1 MEGPAAGL
9 LASAARR
16 RAVIDIPRQRP
27 RHRSQSQLFMVL
39 VAVACGVAG
48 ALAAVVFRTLIRIF
62 TGLFFEGAEGVTAV
76 IEEGWLAEAH
86 DPLEVARALPW
97 YWKVAIPA
105 MGGMLVG
112 PLIWFFAREAKG
124 HGVPEVMEAVALRSG
139 VIRGRVVAVKTLASA
154 LTIGSGGS
162 VGREGPIV
170 QIASAVGSGIGQLL
184 RVTPRQLRTIVGCGA
199 AAGISATFNAP
210 IAGALFAVEVIV
222 GDFAVAQFSP
232 IVISSVV
239 ATVLSRYFLGDH
251 PAFEVPTYEL
261 VAPFE
266 LLPYMAVGAVAGLVG
281 LLFMSVLYFFEDSFD
296 RLRFPEWGKPVMGG
310 VVVGC
315 IGIAFPNVFGVG
327 YSSIGPA
334 LEGSLEPALLGALL
348 VAKLLATAVT
358 IGSGGSGGI
367 FAPSLF
373 LGAMTGGFL
382 GSLIHMAF
390 PGATAESGAYA
401 LVTMGA
407 VVAATT
413 HAPITAIIMIFE
425 MTQSIT
431 IIPPLMAA
439 CVVSTLVSQFVRKE
453 SIYTMKLVR
462 RGVDLGKQEDP
473 NVLKR
478 LLVRDVMDPDVATI
492 QAHAR
497 FEEVLHLVVQSQH
510 VEFFVV
516 DRDQRLLGDISLS
529 EVRRLLMDQEALTN
543 VVVAG
548 DLVGRTP
555 PTVTPDD
562 DLDTVMQILGHA
574 DLEEIAV
581 VDPEDSHKLIGTV
594 TSQHAIDA
602 YNAEVMRRDLAGGVS
617 SRVGTSGR
625 VRQAEL
631 GGGYV
636 IQELDA
642 PLRFHGR
649 NLRELDV
656 RVRHGVQVVLI
667 RSPLEPDPARRV
679 RVPSSTDRI
688 REGDT
693 LIVAGPKEAVDAL
706 LHH

>member
-1 MEGPAAGL
+1 
-9 LASAARR
+9 
-16 RAVIDIPRQRP
+16 
-27 RHRSQSQLFMVL
+27 MVL
-39 VAVACGVAG
+39 LAVACGAAG
-48 ALAAVVFRTLIRIF
+48 AFAAIVFRTLIRLF
-62 TGLFFEGAEGVTAV
+62 TGLFFEGAEGVSAV

-86 DPLEVARALPW
+86 DPLEVARSLPW
-97 YWKVAIPA
+97 YLSVAIPA
-105 MGGMLVG
+105 VGGLIVG

-124 HGVPEVMEAVALRSG
+124 HGVPEVMEAVALRAG

-154 LTIGSGGS
+154 ITIGSGGS

-170 QIASAVGSGIGQLL
+170 QIASAVGSSIGKLL
-184 RVTPRQLRTIVGCGA
+184 HVTPRQLRTLVGCGA

-222 GDFAVAQFSP
+222 GDFAVSQFSP

-251 PAFEVPTYEL
+251 PAFEVPQYEL

-266 LLPYMAVGAVAGLVG
+266 LLPYMAVGVIAGLVG
-281 LLFMSVLYFFEDSFD
+281 VAFMRILYFSEDRFD
-296 RLRFPEWGKPVMGG
+296 RLAMPAWGKPVLGG
-310 VVVGC
+310 AIVG
-315 IGIAFPNVFGVG
+315 GIAIVFPNVYGVG
-327 YSSIGPA
+327 YSTITPA
-334 LEGSLEPALLGALL
+334 LEGNLAPAMLGALL
-348 VAKLLATAVT
+348 VAKLLATSITV
-358 IGSGGSGGI
+358 GSGGSGGI

-373 LGAMTGGFL
+373 LGAMTGGFF
-382 GSLIHMAF
+382 GSFIHQVF
-390 PGATAESGAYA
+390 PATTASSGAYA

-425 MTQSIT
+425 MTQSIS

-439 CVVSTLVSQFVRKE
+439 CVVSTLISTMLSRE
-453 SIYTMKLVR
+453 SIYTEKLAR
-462 RGVDLGKQEDP
+462 RGVDVRKQEDP
-473 NVLKR
+473 NVMRR
-478 LLVRDVMDPDVATI
+478 LSVGDVMDPDAVTI
-492 QAHAR
+492 HANAR
-497 FEEVLHLVVQSQH
+497 FEEILNLVVQSDH

-516 DRDQRLLGDISLS
+516 DPQGRLLGAIALN
-529 EVRRLLMDQEALTN
+529 EVRRLLLDQDALRN
-543 VVVAG
+543 VVVAE
-548 DLVGRTP
+548 DLVTSEH

-562 DLDTVMQILGHA
+562 DLDMVMQILGHA

-581 VDPEDSHKLIGTV
+581 VDPEDPRKLIGSV

-602 YNAEVMRRDLAGGVS
+602 YNAEVLRRDLAGGVGS
-617 SRVGTSGR
+617 SLGVAGR
-625 VRQAEL
+625 IRQVEL

-636 IQELDA
+636 VQELDA
-642 PLRFHGR
+642 PLAFHGQT
-649 NLRELDV
+649 LRQLDV

-667 RSPLEPDPARRV
+667 RSPLESDPAQRV

-693 LIVAGPKEAVDAL
+693 LIVAGPKEEVEAL
-706 LHH
+706 GHH